1 MKTINQERAEAR
13 KNATDLAKENK
24 VIQEEL
30 KNALRAQAD
39 MEKSL
44 QKVQVPLTKIM
55 NHCANTLLA
64 KVMSNIVNCQ

>member
-1 MKTINQERAEAR
+1 MKITNNIKQERAEAR
-13 KNATDLAKENK
+13 KNATDLTKENK

-44 QKVQVPLTKIM
+44 QKIQVPLTKT
-55 NHCANTLLA
+55 NESLRKYPFA
-64 KVMSNIVNCQ
+64 KVMSN

>member
-1 MKTINQERAEAR
+1 MINIKQERAEAR

-44 QKVQVPLTKIM
+44 QKIQVPLT
-55 NHCANTLLA
+55 
-64 KVMSNIVNCQ
+64 